1 MGTYKLRSY
10 IAPAA
15 PATRAPCDG
24 TESPL
29 RIEFGFTPQW
39 YRQSLGIDFSER
51 WHLDPFYRRETIL
64 AMRRELNRR
73 FPSLNLGGANP
84 EDAPGSIDAV
94 HGGVWMARIFGID
107 VQYFPGN
114 WPAAHNVF
122 LTPKQVAALEVPAL
136 PNVPVF
142 AQVLDQIDQ
151 LSNAFGKVTGYL
163 NWQGV
168 INNAFRL
175 RGPDIFSDLLA
186 DPPLANHLFEVI
198 TQTMIDGMRIVYAR
212 QRETGFEVRHAT
224 VSNCVVNMVS
234 PDTYRDA
241 ILPFDL
247 TIRGAFEGFGVHN
260 CAWNVDPYIEAYAS
274 IPNLG
279 YVDMGLESDL
289 VRVRELCPE
298 ARRAIMYTPMDLA
311 NKSINELRADL
322 ERIHRELGPCDIVM
336 ADIDPTT
343 PDERVLAFAKLADE
357 VVARQ

>member
-1 MGTYKLRSY
+1 MGVYKLRSY

-39 YRQSLGIDFSER
+39 YRQTLDIDFSER

-73 FPSLNLGGANP
+73 FPALGLGGEHP

-94 HGGVWMARIFGID
+94 HGGVWIARIFG
-107 VQYFPGN
+107 VEVEYFAGN

-122 LTPKQVAALEVPAL
+122 MSAEQVAALQAPDL
-136 PNVPVF
+136 LNVPVF
-142 AQVLDQIDQ
+142 TQVLEQIDT
-151 LSNAFGKVTGYL
+151 LHEACGKVTGYL

-168 INNAFRL
+168 LNNAFRL
-175 RGPDIFSDLLA
+175 RGPEIFSDLLA
-186 DPPLANHLFEVI
+186 DPPLARHLFEVI
-198 TQTMIDGMRIVYAR
+198 ARTMIAGMCIVYER
-212 QRETGFEVRHAT
+212 QAQTGFEVRHAT

-234 PDTYRDA
+234 PETYRDHV
-241 ILPFDL
+241 LPFDR
-247 TIRGAFEGFGVHN
+247 TIRNAFEGFGVHN
-260 CAWNVDPYIEAYAS
+260 CAWNVDPYIESYAS
-274 IPNLG
+274 IRELG

-311 NKSINELRADL
+311 NKSVAALRADL
-322 ERIHRELGPCDIVM
+322 ERIHRELGPCDVVM
-336 ADIDPTT
+336 ADIDPST
-343 PDERVLAFAKLADE
+343 PDERVLAFAELAQE
-357 VVARQ
+357 VASH